1 MAKNNTGEP
10 YTRITSEE
18 AFNKVNSEEGSVV
31 VDVRREDEYLTG
43 HVKNS
48 IWIPVDEI
56 LDRYNELPSE
66 GNLLFICEVG
76 ARSGLAAE
84 YASAMGANNDRLF
97 NIEAGTGTWATS
109 GFPMSKGKEK

>member
-1 MAKNNTGEP
+1 MPTQVPGEP
-10 YTRITSEE
+10 YQRISVDE
-18 AFNKVNSEEGSVV
+18 ASKMYDSSDTVFI
-31 VDVRREDEYLTG
+31 DVRREDEYLSG

-56 LDRYNELPSE
+56 LDRYDELPSE

-84 YASAMGANNDRLF
+84 YASAMGANTDRLF
-97 NIEAGTGTWATS
+97 NIDDGTGSWATN
-109 GFPMSKGKEK
+109 GFPISKGKEK